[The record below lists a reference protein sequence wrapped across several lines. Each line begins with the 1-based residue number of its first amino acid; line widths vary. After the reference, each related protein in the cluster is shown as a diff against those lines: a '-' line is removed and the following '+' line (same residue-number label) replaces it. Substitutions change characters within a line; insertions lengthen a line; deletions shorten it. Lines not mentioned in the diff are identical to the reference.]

1 MNDTRNSRCE
11 WILRTLMLLLLAGN
25 GTIASAQV
33 PIELKPNEKPPTK
46 LKLQDRRLIPEA
58 SLPCSVEEAKWWDS
72 IRAAGG
78 AVRGSRG
85 NKTERKKFAE
95 LLLEGRVNSFT
106 VPIADRKVIVLSQ
119 TEPQYT
125 EEARRKR
132 VGGFISLRLEV
143 LADGTVGNV
152 RTLNSLGSGLDE
164 NAIEAARK
172 LVFLP
177 AVKDRKFVD
186 SFIQLEM
193 SFNIY

>member
-1 MNDTRNSRCE
+1 MNDNRNRQYM
-11 WILRTLMLLLLAGN
+11 WILMFVVLLTGS

-33 PIELKPNEKPPTK
+33 QIELKPNEKSPTK
-46 LKLQDRRLIPEA
+46 EKPNFEDHRTIPAA
-58 SLPCSVEEAKWWDS
+58 SLACTPEEAKWWN
-72 IRAAGG
+72 
-78 AVRGSRG
+78 AVRTTSEAVRRSRG
-85 NKTERKKFAE
+85 DKKSRKQFAE
-95 LLLEGRVNSFT
+95 LLVEGKVNSYT
-106 VPIADRKVIVLSQ
+106 VPIADHKAIVLSQ

-132 VGGFISLRLEV
+132 VGGFIGLRLEV
-143 LADGTVGNV
+143 LADGTVGKV

-186 SFIQLEM
+186 AVIQLEM

>member
-1 MNDTRNSRCE
+1 MNDNRNRQYM
-11 WILRTLMLLLLAGN
+11 WILMFVVLLTGS

-33 PIELKPNEKPPTK
+33 QIELKPNEKSPTK
-46 LKLQDRRLIPEA
+46 EKPNVEDHRTIPAA
-58 SLPCSVEEAKWWDS
+58 SLSCTSEEAKWWN
-72 IRAAGG
+72 
-78 AVRGSRG
+78 AVRTTSEAVRRSRG
-85 NKTERKKFAE
+85 NKTDRNKFAE
-95 LLLEGRVNSFT
+95 LLLEGRHNSFT

-132 VGGFISLRLEV
+132 VGGFIGLRLEV
-143 LADGTVGNV
+143 LADGTVGKV

-186 SFIQLEM
+186 AVIQLEM

>member
-11 WILRTLMLLLLAGN
+11 WILRSLVLLLLAGS

-33 PIELKPNEKPPTK
+33 PIELKPNENPTPK
-46 LKLQDRRLIPEA
+46 LKVEDRRAIPEA
-58 SLPCSVEEAKWWDS
+58 SLPCSAEEAKWWDS
-72 IRAAGG
+72 IRSAGD
-78 AVRGSRG
+78 AVRRSRG
-85 NKTERKKFAE
+85 NKTDRKQFAA
-95 LLLEGRVNSFT
+95 LLLEGKLNSFT
-106 VPIADRKVIVLSQ
+106 VPIADRKAIVLSQ
-119 TEPQYT
+119 MEPQYT

-132 VGGFISLRLEV
+132 VGGFIGLRLEV

-177 AVKDRKFVD
+177 AVRDRKFVD
-186 SFIQLEM
+186 SFIQLAM